1 MFVVCLQERVCRLE
15 EEGAGRHPS
24 VAEVI
29 SNDPAARPDLSG
41 TVAQLAAWLKES
53 PQPPAEQLLAPLREL
68 LLDAEDADWKQE
80 YRQLKEEFEK
90 YKVRVIAARKKD
102 PYVLPR
108 PTAAANFASDR
119 SRVVNDIIKIRP
131 ICFYAKCVQLLARFV
146 SLFSVPSII

>member
-1 MFVVCLQERVCRLE
+1 MFHNIPVRCVCLGCVYRSGCAVWRRR
-15 EEGAGRHPS
+15 APGRHSS

-108 PTAAANFASDR
+108 PTAAANFASDGP
-119 SRVVNDIIKIRP
+119 RVVNDTRKIRP
-131 ICFYAKCVQLLARFV
+131 ICFYA
-146 SLFSVPSII
+146 SV